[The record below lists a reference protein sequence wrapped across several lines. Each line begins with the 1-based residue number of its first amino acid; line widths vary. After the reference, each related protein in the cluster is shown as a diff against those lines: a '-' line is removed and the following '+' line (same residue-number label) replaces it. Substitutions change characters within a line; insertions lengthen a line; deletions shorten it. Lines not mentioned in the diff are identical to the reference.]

1 MSQPVPV
8 LRASLAELVGTFT
21 LVFVGI
27 SAIIVNDITGGAA
40 GLLGIAVAFGMT
52 VSVMIYSIGDV
63 SGAHINP
70 AVTIGFWA
78 AGRFPASR
86 VGPYV
91 VAQFLGGIMA
101 AALALLF
108 FDNVA
113 DLGSTQPSGDLMQS
127 LGLEIVLT
135 FFLMFVIIS
144 VVSGS
149 KEKGIMAGLAIGG
162 TIVLD
167 IIFGGPVSGASM
179 NPARSLGPALLS
191 GNLNALWIYFAGPI
205 VGALVA
211 IGVHRGIVAEE
222 AE

>member
-1 MSQPVPV
+1 MSHPVPV

-21 LVFVGI
+21 LVFVGT
-27 SAIIVNDITGGAA
+27 SAIVVNDITGGAA

-52 VSVMIYSIGDV
+52 VSVMIYAIGDV

-86 VGPYV
+86 VGPYL
-91 VAQFLGGIMA
+91 VAQFVGGIVA
-101 AALALLF
+101 AALVLLF
-108 FDNVA
+108 FGNVA
-113 DLGSTQPSGDLMQS
+113 DLGTTQPSGDLMQTF
-127 LGLEIVLT
+127 GLEVVLT

-162 TIVLD
+162 TVLLD
-167 IIFGGPVSGASM
+167 IMFGGPMTGASM

-191 GNLNALWIYFAGPI
+191 GNLNALWIYFVAPV

-211 IGVHRGIVAEE
+211 VGIHRGVVVDVG
-222 AE
+222 